1 VDGTTVPMLLQ
12 LVQSG
17 KVAGEL
23 FGTHEFRLND
33 MMSAY
38 ETFANAAETNALKVV
53 IKR

>member
-1 VDGTTVPMLLQ
+1 V
-12 LVQSG
+12 
-17 KVAGEL
+17 
-23 FGTHEFRLND
+23 FRLND